1 MKTQGLFLE
10 AVELGDAGA
19 RKFRIRV
26 IRAGASGNGNYYPD
40 QVLREAVP
48 MFNGARVFEKSDEQ
62 HLAGKGKDVRQ
73 LIGRLVEA
81 KFIAG
86 QGTDDG
92 EIQAVLELIQPT
104 GPTAT
109 KLREA
114 WDRGMAEL
122 FGFSIDAMA
131 KTRRRNTAQ
140 GPLREAKAFTKVNSV
155 DLIVEPGAGGQLIN
169 LIEAKADG
177 AAPEENAMRDM
188 IIRQIEAKRP
198 ELLNG
203 KDKAARDALTDEDL
217 ETMLTEAMKLAEAAP
232 GTGAGKT
239 KGAKDGQEAGD
250 QVDVEKRVT
259 EAIDR
264 ANKRVERKAA
274 IKTSIDASQL
284 PVGAKARLTE
294 AMAKRVDAGEDV
306 TDAIVREA
314 IKDEGEYL
322 TEAGG
327 GQVRVPFASIPPGG
341 SQAEK
346 TDQLLEAFFDRE
358 HKHHRD
364 AQSFKAIYVH
374 ITGDERVTGMLR
386 NCDRGRLR
394 ESLMREALDSTSF
407 ADVLGDSM
415 TRRMVKDYNL
425 KSNLDAWRQIVD
437 VVPANDFRTQ
447 ERTRFGG
454 YGDLPAVAQSA
465 PYVPLT
471 SPTDEKA
478 TYAVT
483 KRGGTESVTL
493 EMIKNDDVGAIR
505 RIPTQLSRAAKRTL
519 SKFAFDFIRTN
530 PVIYDTLTLFHA
542 THGNLGA
549 AALDATSLAARRL
562 AMLNQKEAG
571 SLEPLNIGPRSLLV
585 PQQLEETAVNLFNR
599 NTNNDKTFI
608 QTLTLDII
616 PVWYWTDAND
626 WALASDPVDIPGI
639 EVAFLDGKEEPELF
653 VQDNPTVGSMFS
665 NDQLTWK
672 IRHIYGGNVLDYRAF
687 DKSVVA

>member
-198 ELLNG
+198 ELLKG

-217 ETMLTEAMKLAEAAP
+217 ETMLTEAMKPAEAAP
-232 GTGAGKT
+232 GTGKANG
-239 KGAKDGQEAGD
+239 GKDGQEAGD

-284 PVGAKARLTE
+284 PDGAKARLTE

-306 TDAIVREA
+306 TDATVREA

-322 TEAGG
+322 SEAGG

-530 PVIYDTLTLFHA
+530 PVIYDTLALFHA